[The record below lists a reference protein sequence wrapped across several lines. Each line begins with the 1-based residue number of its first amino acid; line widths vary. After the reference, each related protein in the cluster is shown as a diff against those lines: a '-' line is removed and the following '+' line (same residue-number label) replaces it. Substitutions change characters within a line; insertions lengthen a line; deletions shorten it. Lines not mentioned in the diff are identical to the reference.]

1 MTMESE
7 MLGPLPAALYLVV
20 AIMSAGSALAEATI
34 RLDLEPEWRNTESI
48 PALATVF
55 DNWLDQNTDLP
66 RPETS
71 PEIRLV
77 TPSVAA
83 TLQGSSASSFGRTR
97 GLFDPDLFTIYL
109 ILPWDRKDPH
119 DASVLLHE
127 LVHARQVGRHYVCPG
142 AQEEAAY
149 RLQDDWLRE
158 RGFQAKVNWI
168 AVILES
174 GCNRRDFHPD

>member
-1 MTMESE
+1 MF
-7 MLGPLPAALYLVV
+7 GPLPASPWLVALMMFAGPVWADAVV
-20 AIMSAGSALAEATI
+20 
-34 RLDLEPEWRNTESI
+34 RLDPEPEWRNTESI
-48 PALATVF
+48 SELVAVF
-55 DNWLDQNTDLP
+55 DTWLDQNTDLQ
-66 RPETS
+66 RPDANL
-71 PEIRLV
+71 EIRII
-77 TPSVAA
+77 SASFAA

-97 GLFDPDLFTIYL
+97 GLFDPASSTIYL
-109 ILPWDRKDPH
+109 ILPWDRKNPH

-127 LVHARQVGRHYVCPG
+127 LVHARQVGRHYYCHG

-158 RGFQAKVNWI
+158 RGLQARVNWI